1 MVMSTPTLAK
11 ASGLVAKHV
20 LVDTIQLHDVGPT
33 TTVGYDVTRELTP
46 VGEPIPA
53 LVQTTTLANAVESLV
68 DNVYSV
74 KVAQG
79 TAVQEGMAAE
89 VVTCIQEPDL
99 VGKVLLLDK
108 VSQNGVAVLR
118 KAVASDF
125 HTVDQQGKGDMS

>member
-11 ASGLVAKHV
+11 ASGLMVKHV
-20 LVDTIQLHDVGPT
+20 LVDTVQLHQVGPAQ
-33 TTVGYDVTRELTP
+33 TVGYEVTRELTP
-46 VGEPIPA
+46 VGDPIPA

-74 KVAQG
+74 KMAQG
-79 TAVQEGMAAE
+79 TAVQAGMAAE
-89 VVTCIQEPDL
+89 VVTCQQEPGL

-125 HTVDQQGKGDMS
+125 HTVDQQGKEGMA